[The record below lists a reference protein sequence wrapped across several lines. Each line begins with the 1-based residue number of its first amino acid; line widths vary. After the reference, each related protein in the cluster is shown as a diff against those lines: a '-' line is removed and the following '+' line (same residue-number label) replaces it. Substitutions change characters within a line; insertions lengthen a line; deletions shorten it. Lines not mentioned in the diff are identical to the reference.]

1 MVKHFGYCP
10 SLRKKVDFEVS
21 EVVDIPTKRGIKYQ
35 IKGNF
40 EGRLCNTFCSAAKAQ
55 ELRSQI
61 GSPKV
66 FTVMEAEESQENL
79 AQATQEETVPP
90 IIGPSEKAYGQEGES
105 AQELPLAQ
113 TMPTPI
119 ISADDM
125 SVQPIDDLSLPD
137 ATLADMQETLD
148 VPPTMDANF
157 EIAEIQ
163 PEGDGSSI
171 GNIAPMNPDAP
182 LHAEDFD
189 AEESQENLGQA
200 TQEES
205 VPAIIGPSQE
215 AYGQE
220 GEAAQELPLAETV
233 PTPIISAVDMN
244 IVSNDSLSSFNGGDI
259 LNQMESELGER
270 PEIMADF
277 AIRPYQLFGQGRSI
291 GNIAPMNPDVPF
303 ASEDDDDDE
312 ADNDD
317 EDDFDAEY
325 DFQNTAIHTVIA
337 DNENE
342 ALSYIIGADR
352 NDPDQ
357 WPDEEW
363 EVVDIREYDA
373 ETFDPLTVE
382 EIEVMAQVPP
392 PVCFAEKIPPSVW
405 ENTPIQDQLDYASS
419 KNEGLLDCPQCG
431 ISKAELRSQG
441 GYCGTTDPESEE
453 YISSRS
459 CPYEKYF
466 APQHWIDEPQVISHI
481 TPERIVLE
489 DTLMAEV
496 DMPAID
502 PIKAGVETRFIP
514 KGLFYQIN
522 SMLPD
527 GVVANQTIDGM
538 SYELSYYGMD
548 TEALDKVLD
557 IQFQGYDMMFGA
569 EYDIQDMGITTIV
582 ADNEDEVWNKF
593 TGDKVYSHDSMWEI
607 VDVRDAE
614 TFEAESKKKPSKT
627 AEKAILTGAST
638 GATME
643 IADALLAAEG
653 ERSFTL
659 NYGPKRM
666 YVVIEYNDGKE
677 LFMQDYKQFVEE
689 LNEAEA
695 TGDEEL
701 IESLFGVGSDYHNI
715 AEEDF
720 DMGGPNSTPYG
731 AEEVNQKKAKKVI
744 ETAIKKYDEYV
755 DDKEAYDDEDIIS
768 FEEWFDSHLGDDELE
783 GDEETLEYLKT
794 LPRYNSPDSNDWIW
808 KMYHGAETF
817 EADPEYGAETFSYNV
832 AGIEIIV
839 DDANMKHLPSIKATI
854 ADNTQNPIGQWKC
867 WDCGETYET
876 SKKPKLLV
884 MTKDKQGAFCGC
896 GKRAET
902 FEAEGFGKRKGYEVV
917 WMHEPNERNWDNQL
931 GGGMESPRPLF
942 SDYKSAVQYCEKAKL
957 KSRAIILEYNLDED
971 GEWEV
976 VNDKQWSSW
985 GAEEFNVEF
994 DDWADQEMK
1003 SHGENVS
1010 FKEWAKEEGKKHGDM
1025 DLTDWAEEEEMSH
1038 DERYGGE
1045 EDTFYTIE
1053 VGKRE
1058 GDELI
1063 WEGIPLG
1070 HKANDKTL
1078 AIEEYN
1084 EMKSK
1089 HDAIRMG
1096 EVKNYYEDITSS
1108 HGVEGKVLEKQTNT
1122 FIMNHNNAE
1131 NFEAEYMRKGWK
1143 IERPFEDYIQ
1153 ATKENPYRSIS
1164 IIYNEEDYEPYMTY
1178 KSKGSGEYYFKTLD
1192 EALDWL
1198 NGDNEIYEGG
1208 KDFRNAETFDVEFDD
1223 WAEEEEESHDERY
1236 EAESEPLFPGLN
1248 CSHCGS
1254 DKDTYYGEPETYA
1267 PDGKPID
1274 PNWIEAKEHIWCEAC
1289 GEASPL
1295 DERYGAEEYEVLIS
1309 DNNMDFG
1316 DSHNSFNDETEALE
1330 EAWKL
1335 SQKETDMF
1343 VYVRRNDGKVIRVF
1357 RPNLGRGAETF
1368 ESQSAQTKVKPP
1380 IKSIGILLGLGAI
1393 AAVVAPENLK
1403 KMFKR

>member
-35 IKGNF
+35 IKGNY
-40 EGRLCNTFCSAAKAQ
+40 EGRLCNTFCSASKAQ
-55 ELRSQI
+55 ELRTQI

-79 AQATQEETVPP
+79 AQATQEESVPP
-90 IIGPSEKAYGQEGES
+90 IIGPSEKAYGQEGEA

-148 VPPTMDANF
+148 VPPTMDADF

-205 VPAIIGPSQE
+205 VPSIIGPSQE

-244 IVSNDSLSSFNGGDI
+244 VEPIDSLSSFNGGDI
-259 LNQMESELGER
+259 LSQMESNLGER

-303 ASEDDDDDE
+303 ASEDDDDDDDDDYADSEE
-312 ADNDD
+312 AKERRAFEERASFDPVGFREMYGVSPYWGDD
-317 EDDFDAEY
+317 DDFDAE
-325 DFQNTAIHTVIA
+325 T
-337 DNENE
+337 
-342 ALSYIIGADR
+342 LSS
-352 NDPDQ
+352 Q
-357 WPDEEW
+357 
-363 EVVDIREYDA
+363 
-373 ETFDPLTVE
+373 
-382 EIEVMAQVPP
+382 EIEEMAQVPP

-405 ENTPIQDQLDYASS
+405 ENTPLQEQLDYASS

-481 TPERIVLE
+481 TPERIILE
-489 DTLMAEV
+489 DTLMAEM
-496 DMPAID
+496 DMPATD
-502 PIKAGVETRFIP
+502 PIMAGVETRFIP

-548 TEALDKVLD
+548 TEALDKIID
-557 IQFQGYDMMFGA
+557 SQSQGYDIMFGA
-569 EYDIQDMGITTIV
+569 E
-582 ADNEDEVWNKF
+582 
-593 TGDKVYSHDSMWEI
+593 
-607 VDVRDAE
+607 
-614 TFEAESKKKPSKT
+614 TFDAESKKKPSKT

-643 IADALLAAEG
+643 IADALLAAE
-653 ERSFTL
+653 
-659 NYGPKRM
+659 
-666 YVVIEYNDGKE
+666 
-677 LFMQDYKQFVEE
+677 
-689 LNEAEA
+689 
-695 TGDEEL
+695 
-701 IESLFGVGSDYHNI
+701 
-715 AEEDF
+715 
-720 DMGGPNSTPYG
+720 
-731 AEEVNQKKAKKVI
+731 
-744 ETAIKKYDEYV
+744 
-755 DDKEAYDDEDIIS
+755 
-768 FEEWFDSHLGDDELE
+768 
-783 GDEETLEYLKT
+783 
-794 LPRYNSPDSNDWIW
+794 
-808 KMYHGAETF
+808 
-817 EADPEYGAETFSYNV
+817 
-832 AGIEIIV
+832 
-839 DDANMKHLPSIKATI
+839 
-854 ADNTQNPIGQWKC
+854 
-867 WDCGETYET
+867 
-876 SKKPKLLV
+876 
-884 MTKDKQGAFCGC
+884 
-896 GKRAET
+896 T
-902 FEAEGFGKRKGYEVV
+902 FEAEQCKHEEYYVIGMDGDEWNEGGENFAMLEIECESCGVRGKGETNLSYDTAPNREHNRIWWEDIGFE
-917 WMHEPNERNWDNQL
+917 
-931 GGGMESPRPLF
+931 
-942 SDYKSAVQYCEKAKL
+942 
-957 KSRAIILEYNLDED
+957 
-971 GEWEV
+971 
-976 VNDKQWSSW
+976 
-985 GAEEFNVEF
+985 AETFNVEF
-994 DDWADQEMK
+994 DDWANQEMK

-1010 FKEWAKEEGKKHGDM
+1010 FKKWAKEEGEKHGDVP
-1025 DLTDWAEEEEMSH
+1025 LTDWAEH
-1038 DERYGGE
+1038 
-1045 EDTFYTIE
+1045 
-1053 VGKRE
+1053 
-1058 GDELI
+1058 
-1063 WEGIPLG
+1063 
-1070 HKANDKTL
+1070 
-1078 AIEEYN
+1078 
-1084 EMKSK
+1084 
-1089 HDAIRMG
+1089 
-1096 EVKNYYEDITSS
+1096 
-1108 HGVEGKVLEKQTNT
+1108 
-1122 FIMNHNNAE
+1122 
-1131 NFEAEYMRKGWK
+1131 
-1143 IERPFEDYIQ
+1143 
-1153 ATKENPYRSIS
+1153 
-1164 IIYNEEDYEPYMTY
+1164 
-1178 KSKGSGEYYFKTLD
+1178 
-1192 EALDWL
+1192 
-1198 NGDNEIYEGG
+1198 
-1208 KDFRNAETFDVEFDD
+1208 
-1223 WAEEEEESHDERY
+1223 EEESH
-1236 EAESEPLFPGLN
+1236 
-1248 CSHCGS
+1248 
-1254 DKDTYYGEPETYA
+1254 
-1267 PDGKPID
+1267 
-1274 PNWIEAKEHIWCEAC
+1274 
-1289 GEASPL
+1289 
-1295 DERYGAEEYEVLIS
+1295 DERYGAEEYEILIS

-1316 DSHNSFNDETEALE
+1316 DSYNSFNEEQEALE

-1357 RPNLGRGAETF
+1357 RPNLGRGAENF

>member
-35 IKGNF
+35 IKGNY
-40 EGRLCNTFCSAAKAQ
+40 EGRLCNTFCSASKAQ
-55 ELRSQI
+55 ELRTQI

-66 FTVMEAEESQENL
+66 FTVMDAEESQENL
-79 AQATQEETVPP
+79 AQATQEESVPP
-90 IIGPSEKAYGQEGES
+90 IIGPSEKAYGQEGEA

-148 VPPTMDANF
+148 VPPTMDADF

-205 VPAIIGPSQE
+205 VPSIIGPSQE

-244 IVSNDSLSSFNGGDI
+244 VEPIDSLSSFNGGDI
-259 LNQMESELGER
+259 LSQMESNLGER

-303 ASEDDDDDE
+303 ASEDDDDDDYADSEE
-312 ADNDD
+312 ARERRAFEERARFDPVGFREMYGVSPYWGDD
-317 EDDFDAEY
+317 DDFDAE
-325 DFQNTAIHTVIA
+325 T
-337 DNENE
+337 
-342 ALSYIIGADR
+342 LSS
-352 NDPDQ
+352 Q
-357 WPDEEW
+357 
-363 EVVDIREYDA
+363 
-373 ETFDPLTVE
+373 
-382 EIEVMAQVPP
+382 EIEEMAQVPP

-405 ENTPIQDQLDYASS
+405 ENTTIQDQLDYASS

-431 ISKAELRSQG
+431 ISKAELRNQG

-489 DTLMAEV
+489 DTLMAEM
-496 DMPAID
+496 DMPATD
-502 PIKAGVETRFIP
+502 PIMAGVETRFIP

-538 SYELSYYGMD
+538 GYELSYYGMD
-548 TEALDKVLD
+548 TEALDKIID
-557 IQFQGYDMMFGA
+557 SQSQGYDIMFGA
-569 EYDIQDMGITTIV
+569 NDADMMRSESKLPCCPKPSYFQSLRGV
-582 ADNEDEVWNKF
+582 MCRNCGKDNRMYRPAKDDLLF
-593 TGDKVYSHDSMWEI
+593 DKM
-607 VDVRDAE
+607 RAE
-614 TFEAESKKKPSKT
+614 TFDDLMEKGINGMTLDDWLDEIDRIKATKEPFYYSNNILGSPKYGNMIDMFWEQGWTPQGILDAWESYDRQEGHWEKIRAETFDAESKKKPSKT

-677 LFMQDYKQFVEE
+677 LFIQDYKQFVEE

-715 AEEDF
+715 AEEGF
-720 DMGGPNSTPYG
+720 DMGGPNSTPH
-731 AEEVNQKKAKKVI
+731 E
-744 ETAIKKYDEYV
+744 
-755 DDKEAYDDEDIIS
+755 
-768 FEEWFDSHLGDDELE
+768 
-783 GDEETLEYLKT
+783 
-794 LPRYNSPDSNDWIW
+794 
-808 KMYHGAETF
+808 
-817 EADPEYGAETFSYNV
+817 
-832 AGIEIIV
+832 
-839 DDANMKHLPSIKATI
+839 
-854 ADNTQNPIGQWKC
+854 
-867 WDCGETYET
+867 
-876 SKKPKLLV
+876 
-884 MTKDKQGAFCGC
+884 
-896 GKRAET
+896 AET
-902 FEAEGFGKRKGYEVV
+902 FEAEGWTEKIGAGRKAYCGTC
-917 WMHEPNERNWDNQL
+917 ERLIQQ
-931 GGGMESPRPLF
+931 STRI
-942 SDYKSAVQYCEKAKL
+942 Y
-957 KSRAIILEYNLDED
+957 
-971 GEWEV
+971 
-976 VNDKQWSSW
+976 VNDSNGDIECADCYEYQQEAETFNAEETIFTQWVMDNYPHSYFSLIRERDRRNKDMDFAQW
-985 GAEEFNVEF
+985 LMDTYPHIYFSYVEERMARDIGFEAETFEDCEVCYATVDKGTLNDVQAGRICNECHKMNQYEGGTKTIKTPYNAETFEANDAESFGAETIKTGVICGDNGCSGELLETEYGKASKVHCNKCDYSEIMEWDAETFEAGNGLGKNQRNLMQIIIQDYQRHSNQYAIVRVKTSKYCGGYTPQMIDSLYRKNMIKYLDNKGNPDIGFKEISLNPYQLSDCPTILVKPTNRALQMNAKDFDAETFGVEF

-1010 FKEWAKEEGKKHGDM
+1010 FKKWAKEEGEKHGDVP
-1025 DLTDWAEEEEMSH
+1025 LTDWAEH
-1038 DERYGGE
+1038 
-1045 EDTFYTIE
+1045 
-1053 VGKRE
+1053 
-1058 GDELI
+1058 
-1063 WEGIPLG
+1063 
-1070 HKANDKTL
+1070 
-1078 AIEEYN
+1078 
-1084 EMKSK
+1084 
-1089 HDAIRMG
+1089 
-1096 EVKNYYEDITSS
+1096 
-1108 HGVEGKVLEKQTNT
+1108 
-1122 FIMNHNNAE
+1122 
-1131 NFEAEYMRKGWK
+1131 
-1143 IERPFEDYIQ
+1143 
-1153 ATKENPYRSIS
+1153 
-1164 IIYNEEDYEPYMTY
+1164 
-1178 KSKGSGEYYFKTLD
+1178 
-1192 EALDWL
+1192 
-1198 NGDNEIYEGG
+1198 
-1208 KDFRNAETFDVEFDD
+1208 
-1223 WAEEEEESHDERY
+1223 EEESHDERY
-1236 EAESEPLFPGLN
+1236 GADYTGSEDNEMFYQLEAKINMEDGWEHIADFSHKEEAIKSYQELKNKHPEVRLLEVLGYSELEYDDENNDFKNAESF
-1248 CSHCGS
+1248 
-1254 DKDTYYGEPETYA
+1254 D
-1267 PDGKPID
+1267 
-1274 PNWIEAKEHIWCEAC
+1274 
-1289 GEASPL
+1289 
-1295 DERYGAEEYEVLIS
+1295 AEEYEILIS

-1316 DSHNSFNDETEALE
+1316 DSYNSFNDEQEALE

-1357 RPNLGRGAETF
+1357 RPNLGRGAENF